1 MRRRGVAWAG
11 SGVAAQHKAS
21 ACKPAHAT
29 PVPGRGCIMGPSN
42 HRGCRMPD
50 LSAVFAEL
58 RAVMAPYADTLD
70 AKKDDAAEL
79 YVDTRHLQ
87 KNKKP
92 LFFGAVQVKK
102 SFVSFHLMPVYL
114 QPELLFAVSPEL
126 KARMQGKSCFNF
138 SEVDRPL
145 FKELA
150 ALTQAGY
157 ASYKAQ
163 GFV

>member
-1 MRRRGVAWAG
+1 
-11 SGVAAQHKAS
+11 
-21 ACKPAHAT
+21 
-29 PVPGRGCIMGPSN
+29 
-42 HRGCRMPD
+42 MPD
-50 LSAVFAEL
+50 LQAVFKAL
-58 RAVMAPYADTLD
+58 KAIMAPYAKNLD
-70 AKKDDAAEL
+70 AKKDDESEL
-79 YVDTRHLQ
+79 YLDTKHIQ

-114 QPELLFAVSPEL
+114 KPELLASVSPEL

-138 SEVDRPL
+138 AELDKPL

-150 ALTQAGY
+150 ALTKEGF
-157 ASYKAQ
+157 ASYKEQ